1 MNTSLLSRV
10 QLSSVSMDLLRQFVI
25 LDGMIEMQLHSV
37 ESSRIALTVSSYN
50 NIMLSHKTRPMGY
63 KLYFKL
69 RLRAVFVRW
78 ATYLESL

>member
-50 NIMLSHKTRPMGY
+50 NIMLSHKTGPIGY

-69 RLRAVFVRW
+69 RLWAVFVRW